1 MDMIDA
7 IKAQFDGH
15 RYYIEFDNLNELCR
29 FNELYTL
36 PKSDLRFAIQHVRDI
51 MERNGTGVMFF
62 DDNFNSSCWAA
73 YSPGRNPEK
82 FKPLEIY
89 KNLTDIVRPYIAPK
103 VSIDSWEE
111 LMR

>member
-15 RYYIEFDNLNELCR
+15 RYYIEFNNLNELCR
-29 FNELYTL
+29 FNELYTI

-51 MERNGTGVMFF
+51 MEREGTGVLFF
-62 DDNFNSSCWAA
+62 DDNFADACWAA
-73 YSPGRNPEK
+73 LSPKQIPEAYCFYS
-82 FKPLEIY
+82 Y
-89 KNLTDIVRPYIAPK
+89 KNITDVVKPYIVSK